1 MSVNDVWMISRELN
15 GVAGVGGVKDVTR
28 QLLAAIARRGMR
40 ATLVMPLYSRIDR
53 RRHRIIDTGIELA
66 IPVDYVL
73 EKRSTR
79 ARIYQAEVGGVTVY
93 FVDAQCYAQKEGIYT
108 YTLDE
113 ASRANKPELAGSG
126 YFDYFEMNVT
136 LQKAALELIQHLGV
150 YPDAIHGQDAHTAF
164 IPAMMRT
171 IPRYRSYFAK
181 TGVGITIHNA
191 GFGYNQEVFDI
202 GFAQAI
208 TEIPWEIISGGM
220 HHGGV
225 YPFIIGGTYAGF
237 INAVSENYAREIM
250 EVPSEDERTGGLG
263 TAFRQRGIQLIGVTN
278 GIDPSEYDPTDPAK
292 MGIAAAYDPAA
303 GDLAG
308 KAECRQALIAEINQR
323 QPPGLRIYGHLDD
336 VPGRPL
342 ITMIARLTLQ
352 KGIDRFIDAVS
363 QLLGGKSSSPPR
375 SRVLLGDESP
385 STKGNHI
392 QKRAADGAGR
402 SDPDLLFLVL
412 GTGDRRYEEEL
423 RQLALDSRFQGRI
436 AVALGYS
443 PGLANRIYAAGDFF
457 VNPAEFEPC
466 GLTDYMAQLMG
477 SVPVVHFVGGLVKV
491 QNGVT
496 GYGYYPHT
504 AQALAE
510 TLRRAIA
517 TFRQNPNEHQRI
529 IQQAVQTIHERYTWD
544 KVLEQG
550 YLPLYE
556 QACRVRTLAS
566 KR

>member
-1 MSVNDVWMISRELN
+1 MSVNDIWMISRELN

-53 RRHRIIDTGIELA
+53 RHHRIIDTGIELA

-79 ARIYQAEVGGVTVY
+79 ARIHQAEVGGVTVY

-150 YPDAIHGQDAHTAF
+150 HPDVIHGQDAHTAF

-191 GFGYNQEVFDI
+191 GLGYNQEVFDI

-208 TEIPWEIISGGM
+208 TELPWEDISGGM
-220 HHGGV
+220 HHG
-225 YPFIIGGTYAGF
+225 
-237 INAVSENYAREIM
+237 
-250 EVPSEDERTGGLG
+250 
-263 TAFRQRGIQLIGVTN
+263 
-278 GIDPSEYDPTDPAK
+278 EYDPTDPAK

-308 KAECRQALIAEINQR
+308 KAECRRALIAEINQR
-323 QPPGLRIYGHLDD
+323 QPSGLRIYGHLDD
-336 VPGRPL
+336 VRGRPL

-352 KGIDRFIDAVS
+352 KGVDRFIDAVS
-363 QLLGGKSSSPPR
+363 QLLGGKSSSPLRP
-375 SRVLLGDESP
+375 RVLFEDKSP
-385 STKGNHI
+385 STKGSHS

-423 RQLALDSRFQGRI
+423 KRLALDSRFQGRI

-443 PGLANRIYAAGDFF
+443 PALANRIYAAGDFF

-491 QNGVT
+491 QDGVT

-517 TFRQNPNEHQRI
+517 TFHQNPDEHRRI

>member
-1 MSVNDVWMISRELN
+1 MKSWMPVNDVWMISRELD

-28 QLLAAIARRGMR
+28 QLLAAIARRNMR
-40 ATLVMPLYSRIDR
+40 ATLVMPLYSRTDR
-53 RRHRIIDTGIELA
+53 RRHQIVDTGIELA
-66 IPVDYVL
+66 IPVDYVF
-73 EKRSTR
+73 EKRVTR
-79 ARIYQAEVGGVTVY
+79 ARIHRAEVTGSTVY
-93 FVDAQCYAQKEGIYT
+93 FVDALCYAQKEGIYT

-113 ASRANKPELAGSG
+113 ASRANKSELAGSG
-126 YFDYFEMNVT
+126 YFDYFEMNIT
-136 LQKAALELIQHLGV
+136 LQKAALELIQHLGAR
-150 YPDAIHGQDAHTAF
+150 PDVIHGQDAHTAF

-171 IPRYRSYFAK
+171 IPRYRNYFAK

-191 GFGYNQEVFDI
+191 GHGYNQEVFDI

-208 TEIPWEIISGGM
+208 TELPWEVISEGL

-250 EVPSEDERTGGLG
+250 EIPSEDERTGGMG
-263 TAFRQRGIQLIGVTN
+263 TAFRQRGIQLTGVTN
-278 GIDPSEYDPTDPAK
+278 GIDPSEYDPTDPVK

-303 GDLAG
+303 GDLTG
-308 KAECRQALIAEINQR
+308 KAECRRALIAEINQR
-323 QPPGLRIYGHLDD
+323 QPSGRQIFGHLDD
-336 VPGRPL
+336 TPGRPL

-363 QLLGGKSSSPPR
+363 QLLGGTSYSQPHR
-375 SRVLLGDESP
+375 SP
-385 STKGNHI
+385 SSKGTHP
-392 QKRAADGAGR
+392 QKQPADGAGK
-402 SDPDLLFLVL
+402 SDPELLFLVL
-412 GTGDRRYEEEL
+412 GAGDRRYEQEL
-423 RQLALDSRFQGRI
+423 KQLAQDLRFEGRI

-443 PGLANRIYAAGDFF
+443 PPLANRIYAAGDFF

-491 QNGVT
+491 QDGVT

-504 AQALAE
+504 AQALAQ
-510 TLRRAIA
+510 TLRRASA
-517 TFRQNPNEHQRI
+517 TFRQNPDEHRRI

-556 QACRVRTLAS
+556 QAMQGV
-566 KR
+566 KG